1 MNLFLLKYGKWYI
14 STFDNIKPS
23 NLYEMYVTIY
33 YSIITKFIYPMTL
46 LQLDRKLKG
55 LRNLVIY
62 FVIFDLPSSSL
73 IYKNIDASHT
83 CKNPSTFRLHKMNYF
98 SLNVRLFLLLVGK
111 VVVSMKI
118 NVYLHPPDYF
128 KYDDE
133 KIWLDILLTKM
144 QGSIKIELRLD
155 NI

>member
-1 MNLFLLKYGKWYI
+1 MNLFLLKYGKQYI

-62 FVIFDLPSSSL
+62 FVIFDLLSSSL
-73 IYKNIDASHT
+73 IFIKTQMHHT

>member
-1 MNLFLLKYGKWYI
+1 MFDTYNILIVYEISLNVYLQMSLFLLKYGKQYI

-62 FVIFDLPSSSL
+62 FVIFDLLSSSL
-73 IYKNIDASHT
+73 IFIKHRCISHVQKSIHLQIAQNELFFFKCTIIFIIGWEGRGIYEDKCIFAS
-83 CKNPSTFRLHKMNYF
+83 PG
-98 SLNVRLFLLLVGK
+98 LFQV
-111 VVVSMKI
+111 
-118 NVYLHPPDYF
+118 
-128 KYDDE
+128 
-133 KIWLDILLTKM
+133 
-144 QGSIKIELRLD
+144 
-155 NI
+155 